1 MCWRKA
7 RGFLYTRTILDWI
20 ASNTQ
25 WTNSGSSRTSVDWLT
40 FSSFCVHP
48 SITHYV
54 RYSSVMSGM
63 LMRQNMHMLSSRHF
77 RDITHSSLP
86 VMKTSLLN
94 CILWRTHIWRP
105 TPPNLSGGE
114 NCSKNQ
120 VRCRFDLKNDHIV
133 FVILMKERSRMP
145 PTNVCSMSGFAL
157 QHHCSLWKDWFCVV
171 PNIVGP
177 HLSLRLYWKG
187 LDLSTEKDK
196 VFETKGG
203 GSEGLISFHKSPAKI
218 AKQAVPSPPVLHVR
232 LWRTYLTWSV
242 MFSWVL
248 FALIFVAFKDLN
260 FLCVCMSVLSA

>member
-1 MCWRKA
+1 
-7 RGFLYTRTILDWI
+7 
-20 ASNTQ
+20 
-25 WTNSGSSRTSVDWLT
+25 
-40 FSSFCVHP
+40 
-48 SITHYV
+48 
-54 RYSSVMSGM
+54 
-63 LMRQNMHMLSSRHF
+63 MRQIMHMLSSRHF

-120 VRCRFDLKNDHIV
+120 VRCQFDLKNDHIV

-145 PTNVCSMSGFAL
+145 PTNVCSMLGFAL
-157 QHHCSLWKDWFCVV
+157 QHHCSLWKGWFCVV
-171 PNIVGP
+171 PNIVGL

-218 AKQAVPSPPVLHVR
+218 AKQACALTSCAPRKALENLLNLVSHVF
-232 LWRTYLTWSV
+232 LG
-242 MFSWVL
+242 
-248 FALIFVAFKDLN
+248 FVCFD
-260 FLCVCMSVLSA
+260 FCCF